1 MRTAVLALMLCCS
14 TLTAAVTIPE
24 FFGRRDY
31 RTAPG
36 NPIVEDVAGDGIPD
50 IIVVPLEDVIIAMV
64 GNGYGGFS
72 AAVNTTVDWGFIDG
86 EALVDLNGDGR
97 ADLIISG
104 MAPAIGAT
112 PTGGAIGVM
121 FSNGDGTFQ
130 PPVNYRVNTSN
141 WDPPWWETSMATEYR
156 TPSLLARAVSGCSQD
171 EGVEHL
177 TGRTHADNSVPAPQS
192 QPYWGPLAAAD
203 FNGDGNLDVA
213 VATNPN
219 GVPAYGLYVLFGNG
233 NGTFQA
239 PVLIANNISS
249 PNFVAA
255 ATTRDGY
262 TDIVDPGGSIYLNNG
277 KGRFAGP
284 VEVSISGPAIA
295 VGDVNGHGI
304 PDLASSSGCVAYGEG
319 ETKFTA
325 QRCYPVANTGSS
337 RNVTL
342 AELTKGKPGFNDIIA
357 GEGSL
362 VSVLLNEGNGAFV
375 DGVWTPY
382 RALTTAVRRE
392 PSMERNRWTSWCLPR
407 TGLRFFSVRGRPPRC
422 SPRARRF
429 RYRVRVVPLPRM

>member
-1 MRTAVLALMLCCS
+1 MLCCS

-36 NPIVEDVAGDGIPD
+36 NPIVGDVTGDGIPD

-72 AAVNTTVDWGFIDG
+72 AAVNTTVEWGFIDG

-104 MAPAIGAT
+104 MAPAMRAT

-130 PPVNYRVNTSN
+130 PPVNYRVNDEQLGPAVVGDFN
-141 WDPPWWETSMATEYR
+141 GDGIPDAIATGK
-156 TPSLLARAVSGCSQD
+156 SGIW
-171 EGVEHL
+171 L
-177 TGRTHADNSVPAPQS
+177 FTGRGGGAFNGGVLMPITQSQPPQS

-213 VATNPN
+213 VTTNPN

-239 PVLIANNISS
+239 PVLIANKISS

-277 KGRFAGP
+277 KGSFAGP

-295 VGDVNGHGI
+295 VGDVNGDGI
-304 PDLASSSGCVAYGEG
+304 PDLASSSGCVA
-319 ETKFTA
+319 
-325 QRCYPVANTGSS
+325 
-337 RNVTL
+337 L
-342 AELTKGKPGFNDIIA
+342 
-357 GEGSL
+357 
-362 VSVLLNEGNGAFV
+362 
-375 DGVWTPY
+375 W
-382 RALTTAVRRE
+382 
-392 PSMERNRWTSWCLPR
+392 
-407 TGLRFFSVRGRPPRC
+407 RGRDEIHC
-422 SPRARRF
+422 SKMLSSGEHWKFA
-429 RYRVRVVPLPRM
+429 